1 MNARPKVL
9 FFDVNETLLDLTA
22 MKESVALSLG
32 GRDDLLPLWF
42 TTLLHYSLVETTA
55 GQYHN
60 FDVIGAAALRMI
72 GRNYGIL
79 LSEGEARAAILPMRT
94 LPPHPDVAPALAA
107 LRDASFRMVP
117 LTNSSH
123 AMVKSQIGH
132 AGLSEFFEDL
142 LSVESVR
149 QFKTQTEVYRWAVGK
164 MGLNAEDCMLIA
176 AHGWDVA
183 GALWAGCRATFV
195 ARQSAQLYPL
205 APEPEIVE
213 PDLIR
218 VANKL
223 IELPKPDS
231 EREPDIGTP

>member
-1 MNARPKVL
+1 MKLRPKVL

-32 GRDDLLPLWF
+32 GRDDLLALWF

-60 FDVIGAAALRMI
+60 FDVIGAGVLRMI

-79 LSEGEARAAILPMRT
+79 LSEGEARAAIAPMRT
-94 LPPHPDVAPALAA
+94 LPPHQDVVTALAS
-107 LRDASFRMVP
+107 LRDAGFRMVT
-117 LTNSSH
+117 LTNSSKS
-123 AMVKSQIGH
+123 MVKSQIGK

-149 QFKTQTEVYRWAVGK
+149 QFKPKTEVYRWAADQ
-164 MGLNAEDCMLIA
+164 MGLQAEDCMLIA

-183 GALWAGCRATFV
+183 GALWAGCRAAFV
-195 ARQSAQLYPL
+195 ARQGAQLYPL

-213 PDLIR
+213 PDLMR
-218 VANKL
+218 VAEKL
-223 IELPKPDS
+223 AALP
-231 EREPDIGTP
+231 EAETGQ

>member
-1 MNARPKVL
+1 MRLRPKVL

-32 GRDDLLPLWF
+32 GRDDLLALWF
-42 TTLLHYSLVETTA
+42 TTLLHYSLVETAA

-79 LSEGEARAAILPMRT
+79 LSEGEARAAIVPMRT
-94 LPPHPDVAPALAA
+94 LPPHEDVVPALAS
-107 LRDASFRMVP
+107 LRDAGFRMAT

-123 AMVKSQIGH
+123 AMVRSQIGH
-132 AGLSEFFEDL
+132 AGLSEFFEHL

-149 QFKTQTEVYRWAVGK
+149 RFKPYTEVYHWAVDK
-164 MGLNAEDCMLIA
+164 MDVKAEDCMLVA

-183 GALWAGCRATFV
+183 GALWAGCRAAFV
-195 ARQSAQLYPL
+195 ARQGAQVYPL

-213 PDLIR
+213 PDLKS
-218 VANKL
+218 VAERL
-223 IELPKPDS
+223 VALP
-231 EREPDIGTP
+231 EAETGQ